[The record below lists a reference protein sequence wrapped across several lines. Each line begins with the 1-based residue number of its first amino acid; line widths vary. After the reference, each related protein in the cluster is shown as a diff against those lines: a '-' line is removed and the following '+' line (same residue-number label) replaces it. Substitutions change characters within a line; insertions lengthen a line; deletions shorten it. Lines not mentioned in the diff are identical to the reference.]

1 MVLYTLI
8 LQLYFKKWPKAK
20 KKMILSESK
29 NGRKNV
35 ISADGKGTVFSMKFL
50 ISLFFLKV

>member
-1 MVLYTLI
+1 
-8 LQLYFKKWPKAK
+8 
-20 KKMILSESK
+20 MILSESK